1 MAKKPSQRT
10 HRIKP
15 MEGLNLT
22 PFIDMIT
29 CLMFF
34 LLMFAGVIPVV
45 IIDAPLPKI
54 ASTAEEVKQAKDN
67 KNNLEVTMYLKPDA
81 IEVKTDSMGAKSFAK
96 ANNVFP
102 WSDVHK
108 FLVQLHGRKPDS
120 HEITL
125 MPTDD
130 TPYEVMI
137 DAMDTAPRSTRAT
150 PATRRFR
157 PRSHRSRKAC
167 SSTVCFQT
175 LASAAC
181 NAAVQ

>member
-137 DAMDTAPRSTRAT
+137 DAMDTARALDKSDT
-150 PATRRFR
+150 GYTSIP
-157 PRSHRSRKAC
+157 PEI
-167 SSTVCFQT
+167 
-175 LASAAC
+175 ASKPESMQF
-181 NAAVQ
+181 NRLFPDVSIGGV

>member
-1 MAKKPSQRT
+1 MAKSPSKRT

-67 KNNLEVTMYLKPDA
+67 KNTMEVTMYLKPDVVE
-81 IEVKTDSMGAKSFAK
+81 IKTDGAGSKSFPK
-96 ANNVFP
+96 AGNTFP
-102 WSDVHK
+102 WAEVHK
-108 FLVQLHGRKPDS
+108 HLVALHSKKPDS

-125 MPTDD
+125 MPADD

-137 DAMDTAPRSTRAT
+137 DAMDSARALEQSDQGYT
-150 PATRRFR
+150 SVP
-157 PRSHRSRKAC
+157 PEI
-167 SSTVCFQT
+167 
-175 LASAAC
+175 ASKPESMQF
-181 NAAVQ
+181 NRLFPDVSIGGV